1 MTSLEK
7 DTKWL
12 SLKSPDGDDVDC
24 GWYPHKIT
32 SINAHEFILS
42 KRSPTWMRSQRFK
55 YNIDT
60 NTFNKCM
67 YSDSCDF
74 GNMAFDNK
82 QQTLYIQNTHK
93 IVSINIKTNNSNHL
107 LGAKYGN
114 YFLFINNHFHAINSH
129 DSHWIGCIQNNSL
142 NTL

>member
-1 MTSLEK
+1 MTSSEK
-7 DTKWL
+7 DTKWVN
-12 SLKSPDGDDVDC
+12 LKSPYCVYGWE
-24 GWYPHKIT
+24 WYPAKIT

-42 KRSPTWMRSQRFK
+42 NVGNGILQKSPLFK